1 MKIEGEARYVDS
13 RGKTHSIEGI
23 GSLADDVNL
32 QSLKV
37 EGNIEFDEISCGKV
51 KIEGSGEGNSLTAKS
66 LSVEGS
72 LEVDTLKV
80 EEALEISGTIE
91 VGSVDADEIEIESR
105 AGKIDAVKCRKIKIF
120 HDDGDEISGKFLR
133 NVLDEFDV
141 KVTRHKLRSRVR
153 IKSIDAE
160 KVDLQNCEVDV
171 IRCTDAKIGTDCA
184 VERLI
189 VSGECKVADDS
200 KVGEIIK
207 EDEEK

>member
-23 GSLADDVNL
+23 GSLPDDVNL

-51 KIEGSGEGNSLTAKS
+51 KIEGSGEGNSLTATS

-91 VGSVDADEIEIESR
+91 AGSVDAEEIEIESR

-133 NVLDEFDV
+133 KVFDELDV
-141 KVTRHKLRSRVR
+141 KVTRHKSRSRVR

-171 IRCTDAKIGTDCA
+171 IRCTDAKIGENCA

-189 VSGECKVADDS
+189 VSGEYEVADDS
-200 KVGEIIK
+200 KVGEIIR